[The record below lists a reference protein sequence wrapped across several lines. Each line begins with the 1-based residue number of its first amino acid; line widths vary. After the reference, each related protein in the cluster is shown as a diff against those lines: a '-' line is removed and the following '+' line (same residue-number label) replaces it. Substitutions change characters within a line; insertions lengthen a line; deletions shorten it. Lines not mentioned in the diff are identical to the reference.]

1 MPLSTLLQKE
11 SRVETISLL
20 KQLSEVN
27 GLSGYEGPARELIRQ
42 TWQPF
47 VDEMREGKLGSLIAL
62 ARGTGPAGSPE
73 PAKGPRPKL
82 MLAAHMDEIGLMVA
96 GIEKG
101 FLRITRVGGTDRR
114 VLLGLEVVV
123 HGRRDLPGVVA
134 TRPPH
139 VLPEEERKKTVPW
152 DKLFVDVGLPAEEV
166 ERLVTVGDPI
176 SIRREMVELKNN
188 RVAGKAM
195 DDRACVAA
203 VTLALE
209 QLTGVR
215 HAWDVFAVATVQEET
230 GLKGAIT
237 SAYGVAPDL
246 AVALDV
252 TFGRHPGVPEVDS
265 LPLGEGPTIGI
276 GPNFHPGLV
285 ARLKKV
291 AEAHEIPYQ
300 MDPIPGR
307 SGTDAWAIQ
316 VTREGVPTALVSIP
330 IRYMHQPVE
339 TLAVQDVER
348 AGRLLAAFIAGL
360 EADFLEK
367 LVMEREDS

>member
-1 MPLSTLLQKE
+1 
-11 SRVETISLL
+11 VEVIPLL
-20 KQLSEVN
+20 KQLSEAD
-27 GLSGYEGPARELIRQ
+27 GIAGHEGPVRELLRQ

-47 VDEMREGKLGSLIAL
+47 VDEMREDKLGSLIAL
-62 ARGTGPAGSPE
+62 KRGLKSELAE
-73 PAKGPRPKL
+73 VPRPKL
-82 MLAAHMDEIGLMVA
+82 MLAAHMDEIGLMVT
-96 GIEKG
+96 GVEEG
-101 FLRITRVGGTDRR
+101 FLRITRVGGADRR

-139 VLPEEERKKTVPW
+139 VLPQEERKKTVPW

-166 ERLVTVGDPI
+166 ERLVKVGDLI
-176 SIRREMVELKNN
+176 SIQREMVELKN
-188 RVAGKAM
+188 RHVAGKAM
-195 DDRACVAA
+195 DDRVCVAA

-209 QLTGVR
+209 QLASVR

-237 SAYGVAPDL
+237 AAYGVAPDL

-252 TFGRHPGVPEVDS
+252 TFGKHPGVSELDTV
-265 LPLGEGPTIGI
+265 PLGEGPAIGV

-285 ARLKKV
+285 TRLKEV
-291 AEAHEIPYQ
+291 AEAREIPYHIE
-300 MDPIPGR
+300 PIPGH

-316 VTREGVPTALVSIP
+316 VTREGVPTALVSVP
-330 IRYMHQPVE
+330 LRYMHQPVE
-339 TLAVQDVER
+339 TLAAQDVER

-360 EADFLEK
+360 EADFLES
-367 LVMEREDS
+367 LVWRDEAAER

>member
-1 MPLSTLLQKE
+1 
-11 SRVETISLL
+11 VEVIPLL
-20 KQLSEVN
+20 KQLSEAE
-27 GLSGYEGPARELIRQ
+27 GISGHEEPVRELVRQ

-47 VDEMREGKLGSLIAL
+47 VDETHEGKLGSLISL
-62 ARGTGPAGSPE
+62 KRGTGPE
-73 PAKGPRPKL
+73 PRPRL
-82 MLAAHMDEIGLMVA
+82 MLAAHMDEVGLMVT

-101 FLRITRVGGTDRR
+101 FLRITWVGGTDRR

-123 HGRRDLPGVVA
+123 HGQRDLPGIVA

-139 VLPEEERKKTVPW
+139 VLPQEERKKTVPW

-166 ERLVTVGDPI
+166 EQLVNVGDLI
-176 SIRREMVELKNN
+176 SIRRDMAELKN
-188 RVAGKAM
+188 RHVAGKAL

-203 VTLALE
+203 LTLALE
-209 QLTGVR
+209 QLANVS
-215 HAWDVFAVATVQEET
+215 HAWDVFAVATAQEET

-237 SAYGVAPDL
+237 AAYGVAPDL

-252 TFGRHPGVPEVDS
+252 TFGKHPGVSEPDVF
-265 LPLGEGPTIGI
+265 PLNAGPTIGI

-285 ARLKKV
+285 KRLKEV
-291 AEAHEIPYQ
+291 AESHEIPYQ
-300 MDPIPGR
+300 MEPIPGR

-367 LVMEREDS
+367 LAWDKG

>member
-1 MPLSTLLQKE
+1 MEVIP
-11 SRVETISLL
+11 LL
-20 KQLSEVN
+20 KQLSEADGIAGHEEPVRVF
-27 GLSGYEGPARELIRQ
+27 LRQ

-62 ARGTGPAGSPE
+62 KRGIGSE
-73 PAKGPRPKL
+73 PRPKL
-82 MLAAHMDEIGLMVA
+82 MLAAHMDEIGLMVT

-139 VLPEEERKKTVPW
+139 VLPQDEREKAVPW
-152 DKLFVDVGLPAEEV
+152 DKFFVDVGLPTEEV
-166 ERLVTVGDPI
+166 ERLVTVGDLI
-176 SIRREMVELKNN
+176 SIRREMVELKNR

-209 QLTGVR
+209 QLSGVR
-215 HAWDVFAVATVQEET
+215 HAWDVFAVATVQEEV

-237 SAYGVAPDL
+237 AAYGVAPDL
-246 AVALDV
+246 AIALDV
-252 TFGRHPGVPEVDS
+252 TFGKHPGVPEVDAF
-265 LPLGEGPTIGI
+265 PLGGGPAIGV

-285 ARLKKV
+285 TRLKEV

-300 MDPIPGR
+300 IDPIPGR

-316 VTREGVPTALVSIP
+316 VTREGVPTALVSVP
-330 IRYMHQPVE
+330 VRYMHQPVE
-339 TLAVQDVER
+339 TLAAQDVER

-360 EADFLEK
+360 EMDF
-367 LVMEREDS
+367 MEGLAWEDS